1 MPDPPSSDSL
11 LIAEIRQGK
20 PDAWNKLIAQ
30 YEGRLLSFVQSR
42 LRRRA
47 PSEDVVQETFIG
59 FLTSLPNFDES
70 RSLESYLFSIA
81 AYKLTDHLRR
91 EGRRPTIPLS
101 SGGGS
106 GSQANWDMPGAARR
120 ASSLLRSGERRGLEE
135 DAVRDA
141 LADQIAH
148 WRKKGDWTKIK
159 CMELL
164 FTRGA
169 ANKDVATTLGL
180 TEQQIANFKFD
191 FLARLRK
198 QVRGAKLSEDIFP
211 ELYEE

>member
-1 MPDPPSSDSL
+1 MPDSPSSDSL

-20 PDAWNKLIAQ
+20 PEAWNKLIAQ
-30 YEGRLLSFVQSR
+30 FEGRLLSFVQSR

-59 FLTSLPNFDES
+59 FLTSLPNFDQS
-70 RSLESYLFSIA
+70 RPLESYLFSIA

-101 SGGGS
+101 SGGS
-106 GSQANWDMPGAARR
+106 GSEANWDVAGSARR
-120 ASSLLRSGERRGLEE
+120 ASSLLQSGERRELEE
-135 DAVRDA
+135 QAVTAA

-148 WRKKGDWTKIK
+148 WRKKGEWTKVK

-169 ANKDVATTLGL
+169 ANKDVATMLGL
-180 TEQQIANFKFD
+180 SEQQVANFKFD

-198 QVRGAKLSEDIFP
+198 QVRTAGLSEDVFP
-211 ELYEE
+211 ELYE